1 MVHIAWVAEEHEKV
15 ELDYPLESENTTIGH
30 ALGLVVLWN
39 KADIVLMEKPA
50 SKPAQ
55 PSPSPPGSPSDDDNA
70 GGSGSSPRRSP
81 PPDKSD
87 PQGDIE
93 GAPGNETP
101 PPSGPKG
108 IGQCP
113 LASKKPTAEDEEKPV
128 HLTTKEWAAFNIAEE
143 SSTQQYSVGIYAN
156 GN

>member
-1 MVHIAWVAEEHEKV
+1 M
-15 ELDYPLESENTTIGH
+15 N
-30 ALGLVVLWN
+30 
-39 KADIVLMEKPA
+39 
-50 SKPAQ
+50 
-55 PSPSPPGSPSDDDNA
+55 
-70 GGSGSSPRRSP
+70 
-81 PPDKSD
+81 D
-87 PQGDIE
+87 PQGDTG

-113 LASKKPTAEDEEKPV
+113 LASKKPKMEDEEKPV